1 VRKGLLAVL
10 VTVTALLS
18 FAPQVQASSFL
29 RIDVSG
35 TTVVCD
41 NTGGVCGAGFTTAI
55 GSNSIQFTGTINGV
69 SFGGAGVV
77 GVQLFGNS
85 PGTSSIA
92 FVLDSATA
100 VNNQSGAARMVTID
114 FGQNNFTLPV
124 GTGFLTA
131 SQTANWT
138 VSTAGDNQAFTA
150 WHRADNAFTIPGAG
164 AGGTTAIAPL
174 CVSGG
179 GFGESCASQT
189 PDVPG
194 SPAAPFV
201 LTGRQVIAMAPGTIA
216 SYTGTSVLTAEPI
229 TTVPEPGSMLLI
241 GAGLLLLAG
250 RQKLARKS

>member
-1 VRKGLLAVL
+1 MRKGLLAVL
-10 VTVTALLS
+10 VILTALLS
-18 FAPQVQASSFL
+18 FAPQAQASSFL

-41 NTGGVCGAGFTTAI
+41 NSVAACGAGFTTAI

-69 SFGGAGVV
+69 NFGGAGIV

-85 PGTSSIA
+85 PGTSALA

-100 VNNQSGAARMVTID
+100 VANVSGAARMVTID
-114 FGQNNFTLPV
+114 FGQNNFTQPV

-138 VSTAGDNQAFTA
+138 LSTAGDNQAFTA
-150 WHRADNAFTIPGAG
+150 WHRADNAFIIPGAG

-174 CVSGG
+174 CVSAGG
-179 GFGESCASQT
+179 NDSCASQT

-194 SPAAPFV
+194 NPAAPFS
-201 LTGRQVIAMAPGTIA
+201 LTGRQVISMAPGTIA
-216 SYTGTSVLTAEPI
+216 SYTGTSVLTAQPI

-250 RQKLARKS
+250 RQTLARRK